1 MERRSSIVYGS
12 ASTLGLG
19 KLMVPLCFVLD
30 FVLCFQIQ
38 DMDLGDQMN
47 FDTDLP
53 QPPQD
58 NNQVRNI
65 RILTSD
71 NI

>member
-1 MERRSSIVYGS
+1 
-12 ASTLGLG
+12 
-19 KLMVPLCFVLD
+19 MVLLCFVLD

-47 FDTDLP
+47 FYTDLP

-65 RILTSD
+65 RILISD